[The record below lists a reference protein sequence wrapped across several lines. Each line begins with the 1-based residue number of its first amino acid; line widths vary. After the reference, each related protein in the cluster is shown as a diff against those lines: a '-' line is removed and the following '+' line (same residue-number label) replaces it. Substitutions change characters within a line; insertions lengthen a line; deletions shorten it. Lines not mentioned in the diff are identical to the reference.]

1 MKSVSASDVAGLR
14 RSFMNLASLMLLM
27 VLSVGI
33 LGLFS
38 VWSLSTYQ
46 ARTQAAL
53 SEVTT
58 SMDQARQAQLHFKTQ
73 IQEWKNILLR
83 GHVLK
88 DRAVYVAAFEKE
100 KAITSKLLED
110 LLSKLDRVQKSE
122 ALINLLQVPNS
133 QEFKGVSPEVRG
145 EIEQAIAGLVV
156 LNQVYKQALDEA
168 QKDDLWDPR
177 AADSFA
183 RGADRNLI
191 VLMDTVPV
199 ELERAY
205 GDLASLANL
214 AADARFETL
223 TRIVWIGVIF
233 ALSMVAFMLW
243 RMLKHPA
250 LVK

>member
-1 MKSVSASDVAGLR
+1 MS
-14 RSFMNLASLMLLM
+14 LASLMLLM

-38 VWSLSTYQ
+38 VWSLSTYH
-46 ARTQAAL
+46 ARTQVAL

-88 DRAVYVAAFEKE
+88 DRALFVAAFEKE
-100 KAITSKLLED
+100 KATTLNLLEGLLPKVDHILQSEGLIKLLQMPD
-110 LLSKLDRVQKSE
+110 SK
-122 ALINLLQVPNS
+122 
-133 QEFKGVSPEVRG
+133 EFKGVSPQIRG
-145 EIEQAIAGLVV
+145 EIEQAITGLAV
-156 LNQVYKQALDEA
+156 LNQTYKEALDEA
-168 QKDDLWDPR
+168 QKNDLWDPR
-177 AADSFA
+177 AADGFV

-191 VLMDTVPV
+191 VLMDAVPV

-205 GDLASLANL
+205 GDLVSLAKL
-214 AADARFETL
+214 AADSRFETL
-223 TRIVWIGVIF
+223 TRIVWTGVIF

>member
-1 MKSVSASDVAGLR
+1 
-14 RSFMNLASLMLLM
+14 MNLASLMLLM
-27 VLSVGI
+27 VLTVGI

-38 VWSLSTYQ
+38 VWSLSAYQ

-53 SEVTT
+53 SKVTT
-58 SMDQARQAQLHFKTQ
+58 SMDQSRQAQLHFKTQ

-88 DRAVYVAAFEKE
+88 DRAKYLAAFEKE
-100 KAITSKLLED
+100 KVITSELLED
-110 LLSKLDRVQKSE
+110 LLSKLDQIQKSE
-122 ALINLLQVPNS
+122 ALINLLQVPHS
-133 QEFKGVSPEVRG
+133 QELKGVSPETKG
-145 EIEQAIAGLVV
+145 EIEQAITGLVV
-156 LNQVYKQALDEA
+156 LNQVYKQALDVA

-177 AADSFA
+177 AADGFA
-183 RGADRNLI
+183 RGADRDLI
-191 VLMDTVPV
+191 VIMDTVPV

-205 GDLASLANL
+205 ADLASLANL

-223 TRIVWIGVIF
+223 TRIVWVGVIF

>member
-1 MKSVSASDVAGLR
+1 
-14 RSFMNLASLMLLM
+14 MNLASMMLLM
-27 VLSVGI
+27 VLTVGI

-46 ARTQAAL
+46 TRTQAAL
-53 SEVTT
+53 SEVFT

-83 GHVLK
+83 GHVAS
-88 DRAVYVAAFEKE
+88 DRASYLAAFEKE
-100 KAITSKLLED
+100 KAITSELLED
-110 LLSKLDRVQKSE
+110 LVSKLDQIQKSE
-122 ALINLLQVPNS
+122 GLIKLLQVPHS
-133 QEFKGVSPEVRG
+133 QEFMGVSPQIKG
-145 EIEQAIAGLVV
+145 DIEQAISGLVV

-168 QKDDLWDPR
+168 QKDGLWDPR
-177 AADSFA
+177 AADGFA

-205 GDLASLANL
+205 GDLVSLANL

-223 TRIVWIGVIF
+223 NRVVWVGVIF

-243 RMLKHPA
+243 RMLRHPA

>member
-1 MKSVSASDVAGLR
+1 
-14 RSFMNLASLMLLM
+14 MNLASLMLLM
-27 VLSVGI
+27 VLGVGI

-38 VWSLSTYQ
+38 VWSLSTDH

-88 DRAVYVAAFEKE
+88 DRATYLAAFEKE
-100 KAITSKLLED
+100 KVITSELLKN
-110 LLSKLDRVQKSE
+110 LLLKVDHIQKSE
-122 ALINLLQVPNS
+122 ALIKLLQVPHS
-133 QEFKGVSPEVRG
+133 QEFKGVSPDVRG

-156 LNQVYKQALDEA
+156 LNQTYKQALDEA
-168 QKDDLWDPR
+168 QKDDLWDPS
-177 AADSFA
+177 AADGFA

-191 VLMDTVPV
+191 VVMDAVPV

-205 GDLASLANL
+205 GDLASLASL
-214 AADARFETL
+214 AADARFDTL
-223 TRIVWIGVIF
+223 TRIVWTGVIF

-250 LVK
+250 LAK

>member
-1 MKSVSASDVAGLR
+1 
-14 RSFMNLASLMLLM
+14 MNLASLMLLM
-27 VLSVGI
+27 VFSVGI

-110 LLSKLDRVQKSE
+110 LLSKLDQIQKSE
-122 ALINLLQVPNS
+122 ALINLLQVPHS
-133 QEFKGVSPEVRG
+133 QEFKGVSPEIKG

-156 LNQVYKQALDEA
+156 LNQVYKGALDEA

-191 VLMDTVPV
+191 VVMDTVPV

-205 GDLASLANL
+205 ADLASLANL
-214 AADARFETL
+214 AADARFDTL

-243 RMLKHPA
+243 RMLKHPT

>member
-1 MKSVSASDVAGLR
+1 
-14 RSFMNLASLMLLM
+14 MNLASLMLLM
-27 VLSVGI
+27 VLTVGI

-38 VWSLSTYQ
+38 VWSLSAYQ

-53 SEVTT
+53 SKVAI
-58 SMDQARQAQLHFKTQ
+58 SMDQSRQAQVHFKTQ

-88 DRAVYVAAFEKE
+88 DRAKYLAAFEKE
-100 KAITSKLLED
+100 KVITSELLED
-110 LLSKLDRVQKSE
+110 LLSKLDQIQKSE
-122 ALINLLQVPNS
+122 ALIKLLQVPHS
-133 QEFKGVSPEVRG
+133 EELKGVSPQIKG
-145 EIEQAIAGLVV
+145 EIELAITDLVV
-156 LNQVYKQALDEA
+156 LNQVYKQALDVA

-177 AADSFA
+177 AADGFA
-183 RGADRNLI
+183 RGADRDLI
-191 VLMDTVPV
+191 VIMDTVPV

-223 TRIVWIGVIF
+223 TRIVWVGVIF

>member
-1 MKSVSASDVAGLR
+1 
-14 RSFMNLASLMLLM
+14 MNLASMMLLM
-27 VLSVGI
+27 VLTVGI

-53 SEVTT
+53 SEVFT

-83 GHVLK
+83 GHVAS
-88 DRAVYVAAFEKE
+88 DRASYLAAFEKE
-100 KAITSKLLED
+100 KAITSELLD
-110 LLSKLDRVQKSE
+110 GLLPKLDQIQKSE
-122 ALINLLQVPNS
+122 GLIKLLQVPHS
-133 QEFKGVSPEVRG
+133 QELKGVSPQIRG

-156 LNQVYKQALDEA
+156 LNQTYEQALDEA
-168 QKDDLWDPR
+168 QKDGLWDPR
-177 AADSFA
+177 AADGFA
-183 RGADRNLI
+183 RGADRNLL

-205 GDLASLANL
+205 GDLVSLANL

-223 TRIVWIGVIF
+223 TSVVWVGVIF

>member
-1 MKSVSASDVAGLR
+1 
-14 RSFMNLASLMLLM
+14 MNLASLMLLM

-53 SEVTT
+53 SEVIT

-83 GHVLK
+83 GHVLS
-88 DRAVYVAAFEKE
+88 DRTLFVAAFEKE
-100 KAITSKLLED
+100 KATTLNLLEGLPPKVD
-110 LLSKLDRVQKSE
+110 HILKSE
-122 ALINLLQVPNS
+122 GLIKLLQVPDAK
-133 QEFKGVSPEVRG
+133 ELKGVSPQIRG
-145 EIEQAIAGLVV
+145 EIERAITDLVA
-156 LNQVYKQALDEA
+156 LNQTYKQALDEA
-168 QKDDLWDPR
+168 QKNGLWDPR
-177 AADSFA
+177 AADGFV

-191 VLMDTVPV
+191 VLMDAVPV

-205 GDLASLANL
+205 GDLVSLANL
-214 AADARFETL
+214 AADSRFEIL
-223 TRIVWIGVIF
+223 TRIVWTGVIF

>member
-1 MKSVSASDVAGLR
+1 
-14 RSFMNLASLMLLM
+14 MNLASLMLLM

-53 SEVTT
+53 SEVTI

-88 DRAVYVAAFEKE
+88 DRAVYLAAFEKE
-100 KAITSKLLED
+100 KTITSKLLEE
-110 LLSKLDRVQKSE
+110 LLSKVDQIQKSE
-122 ALINLLQVPNS
+122 ALIKLLQVPHS
-133 QEFKGVSPEVRG
+133 EELKGVSPQIKG

-156 LNQVYKQALDEA
+156 LNQTYQQALDEA
-168 QKDDLWDPR
+168 QKDGLWDPR
-177 AADSFA
+177 AADGFA

-191 VLMDTVPV
+191 VVMDAVPV
-199 ELERAY
+199 EFERAY
-205 GDLASLANL
+205 GDLVSLANL

-223 TRIVWIGVIF
+223 TRVVWVGVIF

>member
-1 MKSVSASDVAGLR
+1 
-14 RSFMNLASLMLLM
+14 MNLASMMLLM
-27 VLSVGI
+27 VLTVGI

-53 SEVTT
+53 SEVFT

-83 GHVLK
+83 GHVLQ
-88 DRAVYVAAFEKE
+88 DRAVYLAAFEKE
-100 KAITSKLLED
+100 KAITSELLD
-110 LLSKLDRVQKSE
+110 GLLPKLDHIQKSE
-122 ALINLLQVPNS
+122 ALIKLLQVPDS
-133 QEFKGVSPEVRG
+133 QEFKGVSPQIRG

-156 LNQVYKQALDEA
+156 LNQTYKQALDEA

-177 AADSFA
+177 AADGFA

-205 GDLASLANL
+205 GDLVSLANL

-223 TRIVWIGVIF
+223 TSVVWVGVIF

>member
-1 MKSVSASDVAGLR
+1 
-14 RSFMNLASLMLLM
+14 MNLASLMLLS
-27 VLSVGI
+27 VLTVGI

-53 SEVTT
+53 SEVTI

-88 DRAVYVAAFEKE
+88 DRVVYLAAFEKE
-100 KAITSKLLED
+100 KVITSKLLEE
-110 LLSKLDRVQKSE
+110 LLSKVDQIQKSE
-122 ALINLLQVPNS
+122 ALIKLLQVPHS
-133 QEFKGVSPEVRG
+133 EELKGVSPQIKG

-156 LNQVYKQALDEA
+156 LNQTYQQALDEA
-168 QKDDLWDPR
+168 QKDGLWDPR
-177 AADSFA
+177 AADGFA

-191 VLMDTVPV
+191 VVMDAVPV
-199 ELERAY
+199 EFERAY
-205 GDLASLANL
+205 GDLVSLANL

-223 TRIVWIGVIF
+223 TRVVWVGVIF

>member
-53 SEVTT
+53 SEVTI

-88 DRAVYVAAFEKE
+88 DRAVYLAAFEKE
-100 KAITSKLLED
+100 KTITSKLLEE
-110 LLSKLDRVQKSE
+110 LLSKVDQIQKSE
-122 ALINLLQVPNS
+122 ALIKLLQVPHS
-133 QEFKGVSPEVRG
+133 EELKGVSPQIKG
-145 EIEQAIAGLVV
+145 EIEQAITGLVV
-156 LNQVYKQALDEA
+156 LNQTYQQALDEA
-168 QKDDLWDPR
+168 QKDGLWDPR
-177 AADSFA
+177 AADGFA

-191 VLMDTVPV
+191 VVMDAVPV
-199 ELERAY
+199 EFERAY
-205 GDLASLANL
+205 GDLVSLANL

-223 TRIVWIGVIF
+223 TRVVWVGVIF

>member
-1 MKSVSASDVAGLR
+1 
-14 RSFMNLASLMLLM
+14 MNLASLMLLM

-38 VWSLSTYQ
+38 VWSLSTYH

-83 GHVLK
+83 GHVSS
-88 DRAVYVAAFEKE
+88 DRAVFVAAFEKE
-100 KAITSKLLED
+100 QAITLNLLEG
-110 LLSKLDRVQKSE
+110 LLPKVDQIHKSE
-122 ALINLLQVPNS
+122 ALIKLLQVPDS
-133 QEFKGVSPEVRG
+133 KELKGVSSQIRG
-145 EIEQAIAGLVV
+145 EIEQAITGLAV
-156 LNQVYKQALDEA
+156 LNQTYKEALDEA
-168 QKDDLWDPR
+168 QKNGLWNPR
-177 AADSFA
+177 AADGFA

-191 VLMDTVPV
+191 VVMDAVPV
-199 ELERAY
+199 EFERAY
-205 GDLASLANL
+205 GDLVSLANL

>member
-1 MKSVSASDVAGLR
+1 
-14 RSFMNLASLMLLM
+14 MNLASLMLLM
-27 VLSVGI
+27 VLTVGI

-38 VWSLSTYQ
+38 VWSLSAYQ

-53 SEVTT
+53 SKVAI
-58 SMDQARQAQLHFKTQ
+58 SMDQSRQAQVHFKTQ

-88 DRAVYVAAFEKE
+88 DRAKYLAAFEKE
-100 KAITSKLLED
+100 KVITSELLED
-110 LLSKLDRVQKSE
+110 LLSKLDQIQKSE
-122 ALINLLQVPNS
+122 ALIKLLQVPHS
-133 QEFKGVSPEVRG
+133 EELKGVSPQIKG
-145 EIEQAIAGLVV
+145 EIEQAITDLVV
-156 LNQVYKQALDEA
+156 LNQVYKQALDVA

-177 AADSFA
+177 AADGFA
-183 RGADRNLI
+183 RGADRDLI
-191 VLMDTVPV
+191 VIMDTVPV

-223 TRIVWIGVIF
+223 TRIVWVGVIF

>member
-1 MKSVSASDVAGLR
+1 
-14 RSFMNLASLMLLM
+14 MNLASMMLLM
-27 VLSVGI
+27 VLTVGI

-53 SEVTT
+53 SEVFT

-83 GHVLK
+83 GHVAS
-88 DRAVYVAAFEKE
+88 DRASYLAAFEKE
-100 KAITSKLLED
+100 KAITSELLD
-110 LLSKLDRVQKSE
+110 GLLPKLDHIQKSE
-122 ALINLLQVPNS
+122 ALIKLLQVPDS
-133 QEFKGVSPEVRG
+133 QEFKGVSPQIRV

-156 LNQVYKQALDEA
+156 LNQTYEQALDEA
-168 QKDDLWDPR
+168 QKDGLWDPR
-177 AADSFA
+177 AADGFA

-205 GDLASLANL
+205 GDLVSLANL

-223 TRIVWIGVIF
+223 TSVVWVGVIF

>member
-53 SEVTT
+53 SEVTI

-88 DRAVYVAAFEKE
+88 DRAVYLAAFEKE
-100 KAITSKLLED
+100 KTITSKLLEE
-110 LLSKLDRVQKSE
+110 LLSKVDQIQKSE
-122 ALINLLQVPNS
+122 ALIKLLQVPHS
-133 QEFKGVSPEVRG
+133 EELKGVSPQIKG

-156 LNQVYKQALDEA
+156 LNQTYQQALDEA
-168 QKDDLWDPR
+168 QKDGLWDPR
-177 AADSFA
+177 AADGFA

-191 VLMDTVPV
+191 VVMDAVPV
-199 ELERAY
+199 EFERAY
-205 GDLASLANL
+205 GDLVSLANL

-223 TRIVWIGVIF
+223 TRVVWVGVIF

>member
-1 MKSVSASDVAGLR
+1 
-14 RSFMNLASLMLLM
+14 MNLASLMLLM
-27 VLSVGI
+27 VLTVGI

-53 SEVTT
+53 SEVNT
-58 SMDQARQAQLHFKTQ
+58 SMNQARQAQLHFKTQ

-88 DRAVYVAAFEKE
+88 DRATYLAAFEKE
-100 KAITSKLLED
+100 KAITSELLED
-110 LLSKLDRVQKSE
+110 LVSKLDQIQKSE
-122 ALINLLQVPNS
+122 GLINLLQVPDS
-133 QEFKGVSPEVRG
+133 QEFKGVSPQIKG
-145 EIEQAIAGLVV
+145 DIEQAIAGLVV
-156 LNQVYKQALDEA
+156 LNQTYKQALDEA

-183 RGADRNLI
+183 RGADRDLI
-191 VLMDTVPV
+191 VVMDTVPV
-199 ELERAY
+199 ELDRAY
-205 GDLASLANL
+205 GDLVSLANL
-214 AADARFETL
+214 AADARFDTL
-223 TRIVWIGVIF
+223 TRVVWVGVIF

>member
-1 MKSVSASDVAGLR
+1 
-14 RSFMNLASLMLLM
+14 MNLASLMLLM

-53 SEVTT
+53 SEVTI

-88 DRAVYVAAFEKE
+88 DRAVYLAAFEKE
-100 KAITSKLLED
+100 KTITSKLLEE
-110 LLSKLDRVQKSE
+110 LLSKVDQIQKSE
-122 ALINLLQVPNS
+122 ALIKLLQVPHS
-133 QEFKGVSPEVRG
+133 EELKGVSPQIKG
-145 EIEQAIAGLVV
+145 ENEQAIAGLVV
-156 LNQVYKQALDEA
+156 LNQTYQQALDEA
-168 QKDDLWDPR
+168 QKDGLWDPR
-177 AADSFA
+177 AADGFA

-191 VLMDTVPV
+191 VVMDAVPV
-199 ELERAY
+199 EFERAY
-205 GDLASLANL
+205 GDLVSLANL

-223 TRIVWIGVIF
+223 TRVVWVGVIF

>member
-1 MKSVSASDVAGLR
+1 
-14 RSFMNLASLMLLM
+14 MNLASMMLLM
-27 VLSVGI
+27 VLTVGI

-38 VWSLSTYQ
+38 VWSLSIYQ

-53 SEVTT
+53 SEVFT
-58 SMDQARQAQLHFKTQ
+58 SMDQARKAQLHFKTQ

-83 GHVLK
+83 GHVAS
-88 DRAVYVAAFEKE
+88 DRASYLAAFEKE
-100 KAITSKLLED
+100 KAITSELLD
-110 LLSKLDRVQKSE
+110 GLLPKLDHIQKSE
-122 ALINLLQVPNS
+122 ALIKLLQVPDS
-133 QEFKGVSPEVRG
+133 QEFKGVSPQIRG

-156 LNQVYKQALDEA
+156 LNQTYEQALDEA
-168 QKDDLWDPR
+168 QKDGLWDPR
-177 AADSFA
+177 AADGFA

-191 VLMDTVPV
+191 VVMDTVPV

-205 GDLASLANL
+205 GDLVSLANL

-223 TRIVWIGVIF
+223 TSVVWVGVIF

>member
-1 MKSVSASDVAGLR
+1 
-14 RSFMNLASLMLLM
+14 MNLASMMLLM
-27 VLSVGI
+27 VLTVGI

-53 SEVTT
+53 SEVFT

-83 GHVLK
+83 GHVAS
-88 DRAVYVAAFEKE
+88 DRASYLAALEKE
-100 KAITSKLLED
+100 KAITSELLD
-110 LLSKLDRVQKSE
+110 GLLPKLDHIQKSE
-122 ALINLLQVPNS
+122 ALIKLLQVPDS
-133 QEFKGVSPEVRG
+133 QEFKGVSPQIRG

-156 LNQVYKQALDEA
+156 LNQTYEQALDEA
-168 QKDDLWDPR
+168 QKDGLWDPR
-177 AADSFA
+177 AADGFA

-205 GDLASLANL
+205 GDLVSLANL

-223 TRIVWIGVIF
+223 TSVVWVGVIF